1 MYDENFQVYGVRKVW
16 RQLLREGFDVAR
28 CTVARLMRKMGLSGV
43 IRGKSV
49 KTTVPDRSAPCPLD
63 HVNRQFQA
71 SRPNLL
77 WVSDFTY
84 VATSWQSHAS
94 QWTTGFVYVAF
105 VIDAFARRI
114 VGWRASKSA
123 HAGFVLVVPEARLD
137 AWRRAF
143 STMRWSRPCTIAV
156 PSAAA
161 SSTTL
166 IAACNTSRSNTPS
179 DWPRPVS
186 CRRSAASAIAIT
198 MRSCRRRVFD
208 TTRDDQRA
216 LQSRGHLAAWS
227 LALAGCRRVCDARM
241 GRLVQQPPASGAH
254 RQQAAC
260 RGRSHLLR
268 GPGGA
273 RETRRLTQ
281 ANEPPENPG
290 RFKFVKGCHV

>member
-71 SRPNLL
+71 ERPNLL

-84 VATSWQSHAS
+84 VSTSWQSHAS

-114 VGWRASKSA
+114 VGWRVSRSA
-123 HAGFVLVVPEARLD
+123 HAGLVLVVPEARFQHD
-137 AWRRAF
+137 ALEQALARAP
-143 STMRWSRPCTIAV
+143 SRL
-156 PSAAA
+156 AAA

-166 IAACNTSRSNTPS
+166 IAACSTSRSNIAS

-186 CRRSAASAIAIT
+186 CRPSAASAIAIT

-216 LQSRGHLAAWS
+216 LKSRGHLAAWP

-254 RQQAAC
+254 RQQTAC
-260 RGRSHLLR
+260 RGRSRLLR

-273 RETRRLTQ
+273 RETRRLNSSQRASGQSGAVQT
-281 ANEPPENPG
+281 AA
-290 RFKFVKGCHV
+290 